1 MEDSS
6 NRDEPRFVKIPEENF
21 LGHSLA
27 LGVAIQLLAR
37 LTSEPLEAW
46 NDWVLE
52 KATEQID
59 SLSAQDREALLK
71 TAQDAAGCLKD

>member
-27 LGVAIQLLAR
+27 LGVAIQALAK
-37 LTSEPLEAW
+37 LTNDPLELLK
-46 NDWVLE
+46 DWVLC
-52 KATEQID
+52 KAAEQLD
-59 SLSAQDREALLK
+59 SLSAQEREAFLK
-71 TAQDAAGCLKD
+71 IAEDAAGCLRD